1 VGKLVVLIVGEGSF
15 EQGFPVTLRLG
26 EEGKNPS
33 MEITG
38 RLPPSLEIPQYY
50 SGWAT
55 SYRHLGL
62 RSRLEAAVAQVTN
75 VSQLESCSNAAQ
87 VLRDRLNTWLHSE
100 SFRPIREKLLE
111 QLRPFHEIRL
121 IIQTENLWLRRLPW
135 HLWDLCDRYPKME
148 IALSATV
155 YERIEQ
161 LVLPHPKVR
170 ILAILGNSVGINTQE
185 DRFLLE
191 SLPNAEISFLVEPQR
206 QELTE
211 ELWKQGWDILFFAG
225 HSSSQGNGETGQ
237 IYINQT
243 DSLTIAQL
251 RYALRKAVE
260 RGLKIAILNSCD
272 GLGLARDLADLQI
285 PEIIVMREPVPD
297 QVAQSFLKYFLK
309 AYARGE
315 SFYLA
320 VREARERLQ
329 GLEDKFPC
337 ATWLPVICQNLAVLP
352 ATWQELAVNLTN
364 NSTTGSSCD
373 YIDPESRHFS
383 TLYPNKE
390 FSSTEQAL
398 DSNFSRD
405 VENLSPNLSPCR
417 REALNSPPSLVGK
430 GAGGLGLGLVF
441 PHDVKTQALDSYSDF
456 RKFSFVDTEPVNDQD
471 APHQKIPQPA
481 KLAQLYKILSGGRN
495 LARVFLLS
503 VVITSLLM
511 GVRHLGVLQSLE
523 LKAFDHLMQRR
534 PAQVPDSRI
543 LVVTVTEAD
552 IQAQKQDL
560 RPGTSLSDRSLAQL
574 LEKLESYKPQAIGLD
589 IYRDFP
595 VGAGYPDLGKRLK
608 QSDRFISVCKVSTE
622 TNDQGIS
629 PPPEVPVE
637 RLGFSDVVI
646 DPDGVLRRHLLAL
659 TPHPA
664 SPCTASYA
672 LSSQLALRYLA
683 AKGISLKITTDGY
696 LQLGTTIFK
705 PLEAHTGG
713 YQNIDAWGH
722 QVLLNYR
729 SYRSAS
735 DFVPQVT
742 LTQVLNGQLNP
753 DAVKDKIVLIGVSAP
768 SRKDYFL
775 TPYSRSQTF
784 DQQMPGV
791 VVHAQ
796 MVSQILS
803 AVMDHRP
810 LLWVWPVWGEALWIW
825 GWSLAGGLLCW
836 RCQLRLGLGPL
847 VVALVILYGLCFA
860 LITQGGW
867 VPLVPS
873 ALALVSSGG
882 SVVAYRT
889 FQKR

>member
-1 VGKLVVLIVGEGSF
+1 
-15 EQGFPVTLRLG
+15 
-26 EEGKNPS
+26 
-33 MEITG
+33 
-38 RLPPSLEIPQYY
+38 
-50 SGWAT
+50 
-55 SYRHLGL
+55 
-62 RSRLEAAVAQVTN
+62 
-75 VSQLESCSNAAQ
+75 
-87 VLRDRLNTWLHSE
+87 
-100 SFRPIREKLLE
+100 
-111 QLRPFHEIRL
+111 
-121 IIQTENLWLRRLPW
+121 
-135 HLWDLCDRYPKME
+135 
-148 IALSATV
+148 
-155 YERIEQ
+155 
-161 LVLPHPKVR
+161 
-170 ILAILGNSVGINTQE
+170 
-185 DRFLLE
+185 
-191 SLPNAEISFLVEPQR
+191 
-206 QELTE
+206 
-211 ELWKQGWDILFFAG
+211 
-225 HSSSQGNGETGQ
+225 
-237 IYINQT
+237 
-243 DSLTIAQL
+243 
-251 RYALRKAVE
+251 
-260 RGLKIAILNSCD
+260 
-272 GLGLARDLADLQI
+272 
-285 PEIIVMREPVPD
+285 
-297 QVAQSFLKYFLK
+297 
-309 AYARGE
+309 
-315 SFYLA
+315 
-320 VREARERLQ
+320 
-329 GLEDKFPC
+329 
-337 ATWLPVICQNLAVLP
+337 
-352 ATWQELAVNLTN
+352 
-364 NSTTGSSCD
+364 
-373 YIDPESRHFS
+373 
-383 TLYPNKE
+383 
-390 FSSTEQAL
+390 
-398 DSNFSRD
+398 
-405 VENLSPNLSPCR
+405 
-417 REALNSPPSLVGK
+417 
-430 GAGGLGLGLVF
+430 
-441 PHDVKTQALDSYSDF
+441 
-456 RKFSFVDTEPVNDQD
+456 
-471 APHQKIPQPA
+471 
-481 KLAQLYKILSGGRN
+481 
-495 LARVFLLS
+495 
-503 VVITSLLM
+503 M

-574 LEKLESYKPQAIGLD
+574 LEKLESYKPKAIGLD

-622 TNDQGIS
+622 TNDPGIS

-735 DFVPQVT
+735 DFAPQVT